1 MAVND
6 TKIIFGGVN
15 LLHLRVSYLMLAV
28 SLLLF
33 YKKRTIWKEHFNR
46 YKYFYLT
53 WIFTFI
59 PVFGS
64 GATETRVIFYT
75 EFIAT
80 IIVINLLIS
89 IHKYQK
95 GLTIGCNVAMLLMY
109 VPVLHYS
116 LENYK
121 NDQYI
126 LQQLKTPQVEIVSVP
141 QIRPASNLV
150 LSSIFDNYLREPVKF
165 GPFEYAQG
173 FVQNNAYLKCIKILF
188 DKDKLYFLPKDIV
201 EKMKR
206 NQIKKHFSPT
216 IRIRN

>member
-1 MAVND
+1 MLGLSMSSFFFGWLHEGITFPITLTLIIYCILNYHKHMIFKSPIFFCTVFYALGTFVCLSSPGTIQRIGQQD
-6 TKIIFGGVN
+6 SLWQLMTQKIIFGGVN

-80 IIVINLLIS
+80 IIVINWLIS
-89 IHKYQK
+89 MHKYQN
-95 GLTIGCNVAMLLMY
+95 GLTIGFNVAMLLMY
-109 VPVLHYS
+109 VPVLH
-116 LENYK
+116 
-121 NDQYI
+121 
-126 LQQLKTPQVEIVSVP
+126 
-141 QIRPASNLV
+141 
-150 LSSIFDNYLREPVKF
+150 
-165 GPFEYAQG
+165 
-173 FVQNNAYLKCIKILF
+173 
-188 DKDKLYFLPKDIV
+188 
-201 EKMKR
+201 
-206 NQIKKHFSPT
+206 
-216 IRIRN
+216 